1 MAQADSPTFSDAGQP
16 SPPNPYPG
24 QNPAQGSAAE
34 AGSVPVNAS
43 PAQLRS
49 IPPHHAASGVPI
61 QCQFCVG
68 QRFRRSRLRAA
79 DIKHLLLMRYP
90 VRCLFCN
97 QRQMVSFTV
106 AGVSLPSHVSQPEHR
121 KRSSRKN

>member
-1 MAQADSPTFSDAGQP
+1 MAQPTPPTYAD
-16 SPPNPYPG
+16 PG
-24 QNPAQGSAAE
+24 QTAFPGPNQPHPAADG
-34 AGSVPVNAS
+34 S
-43 PAQLRS
+43 PAPGTPTTPLRP
-49 IPPHHAASGVPI
+49 IPLQHASSGVPI

-106 AGVSLPSHVSQPEHR
+106 AGVSLPSHVSQPQKR
-121 KRSSRKN
+121 KRSSRKD